1 MKSLNIGLVAY
12 GLDTSKAFVRVP
24 NERGRWMLT
33 DRCVAEV
40 DCPHCKAVAG
50 EPCRQIQT
58 SWRRMDQPHD
68 PIRYCASVH
77 IARKRAWSQAT
88 GHRFPARHAAPHKP
102 RVPAA
107 ELAELERPLEDLP
120 PDPEPLDIDVPVT
133 RREETENGY

>member
-33 DRCVAEV
+33 DRCVVEV

-50 EPCRQIQT
+50 EPCRQVQT

-68 PIRYCASVH
+68 PIRYGISVH
-77 IARKRAWSQAT
+77 VARKRAWAQQT
-88 GHRFPARHAAPHKP
+88 GHRFPAKHAAQHKL
-102 RVPAA
+102 RITAA
-107 ELAELERPLEDLP
+107 ELSELWQELDDLP

-133 RREETENGY
+133 RKED